1 MNESYLLYNRI
12 AQKQDHRH
20 DIRSSMK
27 VKSKVVANSIYLMKH
42 AKTTKNSPEKKDDS
56 RQKKKQKSAKK
67 KIAKVGNYKP
77 YEK

>member
-42 AKTTKNSPEKKDDS
+42 AKTTKNRPEKKDDS
-56 RQKKKQKSAKK
+56 R
-67 KIAKVGNYKP
+67 
-77 YEK
+77 